1 MLPIINYSSSTA
13 LVSVGRDVSMFS
25 KSIKKKM
32 VEAVIK
38 FDSDRVIT
46 LVGLL
51 AACALRGSPG
61 SLRTTDVL

>member
-1 MLPIINYSSSTA
+1 
-13 LVSVGRDVSMFS
+13 
-25 KSIKKKM
+25 M

-51 AACALRGSPG
+51 AACPLRGSPG